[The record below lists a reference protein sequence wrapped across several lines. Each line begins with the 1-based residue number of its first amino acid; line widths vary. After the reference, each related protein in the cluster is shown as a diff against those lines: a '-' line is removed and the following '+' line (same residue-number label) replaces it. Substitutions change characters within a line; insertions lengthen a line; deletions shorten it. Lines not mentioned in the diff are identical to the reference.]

1 MGVNIFILISGWFG
15 IKFRPLGIF
24 SLLFNVLFLGWFV
37 AVLVHSCGIRIP
49 LMEMLDLT
57 YFGSYYWFVPS
68 YILLFICAPLLNSFT
83 ENTSKKDLSIFLG
96 VFFIFEFALGW
107 LWDRENYGYGYSCLS
122 FIGLYMTARYL
133 HKYEKNLSLMK
144 LRKGVCFL
152 FYLILTIIPAT
163 AAFILTKNSIVF
175 NQLAYSSP
183 FVIGAAIS
191 LLLLFRQ
198 IDLGSKT
205 FVNWCAESAF
215 SMYLI
220 NLHPMV
226 WPLWSY
232 NMNLIYEQYGSK
244 FYWLA
249 VIAIC
254 LVFSVICILIDKV
267 RIFIWQQILRLYE
280 YNTKRI

>member
-1 MGVNIFILISGWFG
+1 MCSI
-15 IKFRPLGIF
+15 IKLFRRE
-24 SLLFNVLFLGWFV
+24 
-37 AVLVHSCGIRIP
+37 C
-49 LMEMLDLT
+49 
-57 YFGSYYWFVPS
+57 
-68 YILLFICAPLLNSFT
+68 
-83 ENTSKKDLSIFLG
+83 KKKELAIFLG

-107 LWDRENYGYGYSCLS
+107 LWDRENYGYSCLS

-183 FVIGAAIS
+183 FVIGAAIL

-205 FVNWCAESAF
+205 F
-215 SMYLI
+215 
-220 NLHPMV
+220 
-226 WPLWSY
+226 
-232 NMNLIYEQYGSK
+232 
-244 FYWLA
+244 
-249 VIAIC
+249 AIGA
-254 LVFSVICILIDKV
+254 LNQHSRCIL
-267 RIFIWQQILRLYE
+267 
-280 YNTKRI
+280 